1 MNKNERI
8 YVDLHVLQTV
18 PPSCVNRDDTGSPKT
33 AIYGGVTRARV
44 SSQAWKHA
52 MRERFKELLTDADMN
67 AVAYRTKKVF
77 DLLAREVRQ
86 IDSNME
92 KGDAERISKE
102 VWKLIEITED
112 PKSESSEA
120 KVLIFVS
127 KMQLNGLAQW
137 AIEKKDELL
146 KLSAQDEKEDKKED
160 KKEKKYKKTN
170 SLADEV
176 VELMKRDP
184 TWDQALFGRMVAN
197 KAVLNFDAAAQVA
210 HAISTHAVENEYDFF
225 TAVDDCAPKDNTVAA
240 YMGTVEFNSSTLY
253 RYATVNVGDL
263 QTMLGEKTPEAVRAF
278 AEAFIRSMPTG
289 KQKSCANW
297 TQPDAVYVAVRRGQ
311 PVNLAGAFEEPV
323 KAGTG
328 GYVAESE
335 RRLAAYAQ
343 ETYAS
348 FASAPVLS
356 LTAGKGLDELAAPC
370 PVDALLDAL
379 EAWLKNGG
387 EQQ

>member
-77 DLLAREVRQ
+77 DLLAREMCQ

-127 KMQLNGLAQW
+127 K
-137 AIEKKDELL
+137 
-146 KLSAQDEKEDKKED
+146 
-160 KKEKKYKKTN
+160 
-170 SLADEV
+170 
-176 VELMKRDP
+176 
-184 TWDQALFGRMVAN
+184 
-197 KAVLNFDAAAQVA
+197 
-210 HAISTHAVENEYDFF
+210 
-225 TAVDDCAPKDNTVAA
+225 
-240 YMGTVEFNSSTLY
+240 SS
-253 RYATVNVGDL
+253 
-263 QTMLGEKTPEAVRAF
+263 
-278 AEAFIRSMPTG
+278 
-289 KQKSCANW
+289 
-297 TQPDAVYVAVRRGQ
+297 
-311 PVNLAGAFEEPV
+311 
-323 KAGTG
+323 
-328 GYVAESE
+328 
-335 RRLAAYAQ
+335 
-343 ETYAS
+343 
-348 FASAPVLS
+348 
-356 LTAGKGLDELAAPC
+356 
-370 PVDALLDAL
+370 
-379 EAWLKNGG
+379 
-387 EQQ
+387 